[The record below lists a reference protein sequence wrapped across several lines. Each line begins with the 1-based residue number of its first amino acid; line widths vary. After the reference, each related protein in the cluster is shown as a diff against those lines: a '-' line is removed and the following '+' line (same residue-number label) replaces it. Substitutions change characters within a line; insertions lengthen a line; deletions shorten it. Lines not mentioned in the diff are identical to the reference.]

1 MDTVLTSP
9 FSSLIPVPRGESEG
23 AEQRWQEESLLP
35 ISCDVA
41 DRSSM
46 RLVLV
51 IGDLIVREGSGLIV
65 REGRDLILA
74 IAFV

>member
-9 FSSLIPVPRGESEG
+9 FFSLIPVPRGEISEG
-23 AEQRWQEESLLP
+23 AEQQWQEESPLP

-46 RLVLV
+46 RLILV
-51 IGDLIVREGSGLIV
+51 IGDLIGRAIEREG
-65 REGRDLILA
+65 GRLA